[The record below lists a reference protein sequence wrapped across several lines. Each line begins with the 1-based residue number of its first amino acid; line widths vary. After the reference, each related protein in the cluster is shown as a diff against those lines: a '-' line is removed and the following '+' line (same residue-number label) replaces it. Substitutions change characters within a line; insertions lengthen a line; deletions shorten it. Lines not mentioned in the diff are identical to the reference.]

1 MSGFAPAV
9 ASSEIRP
16 EFDSA
21 WPASLNLWSRIAPN
35 LFRRPKV
42 VSGRKDDSVSLQ
54 GSERAGLGVAVLAA
68 GAAGPGTGVVRPAC
82 SC

>member
-1 MSGFAPAV
+1 MVLAPAV

-21 WPASLNLWSRIAPN
+21 WHASLNLWSRKLP
-35 LFRRPKV
+35 LSLEKPKV

-68 GAAGPGTGVVRPAC
+68 GAAGPGTGVVRSA
-82 SC
+82 